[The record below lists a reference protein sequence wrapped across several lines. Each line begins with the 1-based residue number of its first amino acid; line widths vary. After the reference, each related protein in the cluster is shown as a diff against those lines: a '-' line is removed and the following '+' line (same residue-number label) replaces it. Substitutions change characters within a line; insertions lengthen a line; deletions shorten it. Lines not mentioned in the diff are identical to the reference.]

1 MATKEAAASGEVQL
15 LEAAGV
21 RVPAAG
27 EAVIRAVVPPLTA
40 GVGLLATTPHTR
52 AVVRQAGDQRLDME
66 PLAKV
71 VNYLPYLKAISV
83 KNAHGMC
90 KLLLDNKH

>member
-40 GVGLLATTPHTR
+40 GVGLLATTSYQSGGAASWGST
-52 AVVRQAGDQRLDME
+52 AGYGASGE
-66 PLAKV
+66 G
-71 VNYLPYLKAISV
+71 S
-83 KNAHGMC
+83 
-90 KLLLDNKH
+90 

>member
-71 VNYLPYLKAISV
+71 VNYLPYLIYSYEA
-83 KNAHGMC
+83 KN
-90 KLLLDNKH
+90 